1 MISLTTRPT
10 RPSWSPLLALLA
22 CAATVALSA
31 GCSLSDSGQKPGELG
46 NGGFYFSCDDAVSC
60 SRYSN
65 DAAKFPEAVSVGST
79 FAVRF
84 VPKSNSGLD
93 IHFNESVVDRG
104 ITVNPISE
112 TYVSR
117 GAKGLA
123 AVKTGYATLAS
134 RDASGALVDYVVV
147 RVAKPDA
154 LVVYSADDVT
164 DTPAHVDSIS
174 LSVGASDQRSYRAFA
189 QQNSATLAGSLA
201 VEWTSTNPSVASVA
215 STTDG
220 KATIVA
226 KSAGSAMLVAVGGAF
241 TQQIPVTVSP

>member
-1 MISLTTRPT
+1 MNSPHTRT
-10 RPSWSPLLALLA
+10 RTRTPLLGLLA
-22 CAATVALSA
+22 SAALVFAA
-31 GCSLSDSGQKPGELG
+31 GCSLSNAGEKPGELG

-84 VPKSNSGLD
+84 VPKTNSGLD
-93 IHFNESVVDRG
+93 IHFNESAVDRG
-104 ITVNPISE
+104 ITVSPISDVF
-112 TYVSR
+112 VSR

-123 AVKTGYATLAS
+123 AIKTGYATLAS
-134 RDASGALVDYVVV
+134 RDSTGALIDYVVI

-154 LVVYSADDVT
+154 LVVYSADDLA
-164 DTPAHVDSIS
+164 DAPAHVDSIS
-174 LSVGASDQRSYRAFA
+174 LSAGASEQRSYRAFA
-189 QQNSATLAGSLA
+189 QQKGATLAGS
-201 VEWTSTNPSVASVA
+201 VQIEWTSTNPSVASVA

-220 KATIVA
+220 TATLVA
-226 KSAGSAMLVAVGGAF
+226 KSAGSAMLIATGASF